1 MIPLL
6 VHTQFLVFVILD
18 GLLREFQLLPVWQSL
33 LLLLLV
39 FSVALIS
46 GSEVAF
52 FSLSPK
58 QLAELKRSRSS
69 SSHAILRLLAD
80 PRKLL
85 ATLLIANNF
94 LTITIVILASIIIG
108 EIFNFIQYPGL
119 QFVFEVVIV
128 SVIIVLFGEVM
139 PKIYATRKSIS
150 LARFMA
156 FPILMLD
163 RVFAPLSF
171 LLVSTTKLVDKRM
184 QKRGYEI
191 SVDELTHAID
201 ITSDIS
207 TAGDEKKILKGIVKF
222 GNIDVRQIMRAR
234 IDVISF
240 DYKTSFTQ
248 LVEKIRESG
257 YSRVPV
263 YENNFDKVL
272 GIIYIKDVL
281 PHLGSDDQFKWQS
294 LLRQPYFVP
303 ESKKISD
310 LLREFQK
317 RKNHMD
323 VVVDEYGGTS
333 GIVTLEDILEEIVG
347 EINDEF
353 DDDEMVYSK
362 LDEHTYVFEGKALLN
377 DVCRIMELDRS
388 ILEASGLEA
397 DTLAGLIL
405 EIAGKIPR
413 KNELVEFIPV
423 TGEKDFTFKM
433 ESVDKRRIHRVK
445 ISFVDKPVSES
456 ESN

>member
-1 MIPLL
+1 M
-6 VHTQFLVFVILD
+6 
-18 GLLREFQLLPVWQSL
+18 
-33 LLLLLV
+33 
-39 FSVALIS
+39 
-46 GSEVAF
+46 AF

-317 RKNHMD
+317 RKNHMA

>member
-1 MIPLL
+1 MN
-6 VHTQFLVFVILD
+6 
-18 GLLREFQLLPVWQSL
+18 GLLREFNILTIWQSL

-39 FSVALIS
+39 LFVALIA

-94 LTITIVILASIIIG
+94 LAITIVILSSLILSEMFDFVA
-108 EIFNFIQYPGL
+108 YPAF
-119 QFVFEVVIV
+119 QFLFEVVIV

-139 PKIYATRKSIS
+139 PKVYATRQSIS

-156 FPILMLD
+156 FPILMID
-163 RVFAPLSF
+163 RIFSPLSF

-222 GNIDVRQIMRAR
+222 GNIDVRQIMRPR

-240 DYKTSFTQ
+240 DYKTSFKE
-248 LVEKIRESG
+248 LIEKIRDSG

-263 YENNFDKVL
+263 YENNFDKVI

-281 PHLGSDDQFKWQS
+281 PHLEEDDLFKWQS

-317 RKNHMD
+317 RKNHMAI
-323 VVVDEYGGTS
+323 VVDEYGGTS
-333 GIVTLEDILEEIVG
+333 GIVTLEDILE
-347 EINDEF
+347 
-353 DDDEMVYSK
+353 
-362 LDEHTYVFEGKALLN
+362 
-377 DVCRIMELDRS
+377 
-388 ILEASGLEA
+388 
-397 DTLAGLIL
+397 
-405 EIAGKIPR
+405 
-413 KNELVEFIPV
+413 
-423 TGEKDFTFKM
+423 
-433 ESVDKRRIHRVK
+433 
-445 ISFVDKPVSES
+445 
-456 ESN
+456 

>member
-317 RKNHMD
+317 RKNHMA